1 MTDQYT
7 KHFKPFRPSE
17 RVCPRPLKVGESHG
31 VSIGLIPQEIIEQ
44 VRDRT
49 DILDVVSGYV
59 TLTKA
64 GQNFKGLCPFHSEKT
79 PSFMVS
85 PSRQIFHC
93 FGCGTGGNVFTFVM
107 KMEGTGFPE
116 TVRELARKA
125 GIAVPEASRTRP
137 SSQDA
142 GLRERLESLNE
153 AAQAWFVQNLRSA
166 EAGREARL
174 YLKERGMFE
183 DTVEAFGF
191 GYAPESWDGLLK
203 HLLKA
208 GFTVPDL
215 LAAGLIVQR
224 EGGGNNPK
232 DASAYYDRFRSRVML
247 PIRDLRKKVIGFG
260 GRILGEGMPKYLNS
274 PETPLFNKG
283 RALYLLEKAREAA
296 GKTDT
301 LIVVEGYFDA
311 IALHQA
317 GVTNV
322 VATLGT
328 ALTPDHIRTLR
339 RYVTKVVLL
348 FDPDEAGVRAALRTL
363 DLFVDSGLGVKVVS
377 LPSGDDPDTFIRR
390 QGPEVFAQL
399 QARAPSLLDFAVE
412 HSLTRAHS
420 AMIED
425 RIRSVDEILRIL
437 QKTSNR
443 LEKEEYTKRVA
454 ERLGVNQ
461 QRLIERY
468 PELQA
473 RERRPAA
480 RRDAPASVP
489 AGGARFK
496 GVPEERDLIHLL
508 LQGQLLPA
516 EVRRLDAEAFS
527 MPACR
532 RIVEIALRSR
542 DEGGRVSVRATLD
555 EALADP
561 ACATVATEL
570 SMLEQPYDDVRQHV
584 TDCLDRL
591 ERKRLESTLSRLI
604 AELRAAEQEG
614 RTDEAQR
621 LNDEVNALRLRKS
634 GRTPV
639 SAVPPA

>member
-1 MTDQYT
+1 
-7 KHFKPFRPSE
+7 
-17 RVCPRPLKVGESHG
+17 
-31 VSIGLIPQEIIEQ
+31 VSLGLIPQEIIEQ
-44 VRDRT
+44 VKDRT

-59 TLTKA
+59 TLSKA

-93 FGCGTGGNVFTFVM
+93 FGCGTGGNAFTFVM
-107 KMEGTGFPE
+107 KMEGTSFPE

-125 GIAVPEASRTRP
+125 GIAVPEAQGAPRGV
-137 SSQDA
+137 DA
-142 GLRERLESLNE
+142 GGRHHQDSGNREKLEKLNE
-153 AAQAWFVQNLRSA
+153 AAQAWFAHNLTQA

-183 DTVEAFGF
+183 DTLETFGF

-203 HLLKA
+203 HLLRS
-208 GFTVPDL
+208 GYTLPDV
-215 LAAGLIVQR
+215 LAAGLITTK
-224 EGGGNNPK
+224 EGAGRNPK
-232 DASAYYDRFRSRVML
+232 DASGYYDKFRARVMF
-247 PIRDLRKKVIGFG
+247 PIRDLRRKVIGFG

-274 PETPLFNKG
+274 PETPLFNKS
-283 RALYLLEKAREAA
+283 RALYLLEKARETA
-296 GKTDT
+296 GKTET
-301 LIVVEGYFDA
+301 LIIVEGYFDA

-317 GVTNV
+317 GITNV

-328 ALTPDHIRTLR
+328 ALTPDHIRIIR
-339 RYVTKVVLL
+339 RYVTKAVLL

-377 LPSGDDPDTFIRR
+377 LPSGDDPDTFIRN
-390 QGPEVFAQL
+390 QGTEVFAQL
-399 QARAPSLLDFAVE
+399 HDKAPSLLDFAVE
-412 HSLTRAHS
+412 HSLRRAGS
-420 AMIED
+420 TVIED

-468 PELQA
+468 PELRP
-473 RERRPAA
+473 RELRPA
-480 RRDAPASVP
+480 RRESPAAAAPP
-489 AGGARFK
+489 AGARFK
-496 GVPEERDLIHLL
+496 GTPEERDLVHLL

-516 EVRRLDAEAFS
+516 EVRRLEAETFS

-532 RIVEIALRSR
+532 RIVEIALRSL
-542 DEGGRVSVRATLD
+542 DEGRVSVRATLD
-555 EALADP
+555 EALADMT
-561 ACATVATEL
+561 CATVATEL
-570 SMLEQPYDDVRQHV
+570 SMLDQPYDDVRQHV
-584 TDCLDRL
+584 TDCLDLL
-591 ERKRLESTLSRLI
+591 ERKKLEGTLGRLI
-604 AELRAAEQEG
+604 AELRAAEQAG

-634 GRTPV
+634 GRATV
-639 SAVPPA
+639 SAAPGA

>member
-1 MTDQYT
+1 M
-7 KHFKPFRPSE
+7 S
-17 RVCPRPLKVGESHG
+17 L
-31 VSIGLIPQEIIEQ
+31 GLIPQEIIEQ
-44 VRDRT
+44 VKDRT

-59 TLTKA
+59 TLSKA

-93 FGCGTGGNVFTFVM
+93 FGCGTGGNAFTFVM
-107 KMEGTGFPE
+107 KMEGTSFPE

-125 GIAVPEASRTRP
+125 GIAVPEAQGAPRGV
-137 SSQDA
+137 DA
-142 GLRERLESLNE
+142 GGRHHQDSGNREKLEKLNE
-153 AAQAWFVQNLRSA
+153 AAQAWFAHNLTQA

-183 DTVEAFGF
+183 DTLETFGF

-203 HLLKA
+203 HLLRS
-208 GFTVPDL
+208 GYTLPDV
-215 LAAGLIVQR
+215 LAAGLITTK
-224 EGGGNNPK
+224 EGAGRNPK
-232 DASAYYDRFRSRVML
+232 DASGYYDKFRARVMF
-247 PIRDLRKKVIGFG
+247 PIRDLRRKVIGFG

-274 PETPLFNKG
+274 PETPLFNKS
-283 RALYLLEKAREAA
+283 RALYLLEKARETA
-296 GKTDT
+296 GKTET
-301 LIVVEGYFDA
+301 LIIVEGYFDA

-317 GVTNV
+317 GITNV

-328 ALTPDHIRTLR
+328 ALTPDHIRIIR
-339 RYVTKVVLL
+339 RYVTKAVLL

-377 LPSGDDPDTFIRR
+377 LPSGDDPDTFIRN
-390 QGPEVFAQL
+390 QGTEVFAQL
-399 QARAPSLLDFAVE
+399 HDKAPSLLDFAVE
-412 HSLTRAHS
+412 HSLRRAGS
-420 AMIED
+420 TVIED

-468 PELQA
+468 PELRP
-473 RERRPAA
+473 RELRPA
-480 RRDAPASVP
+480 RRESPAAAAPP
-489 AGGARFK
+489 AGARFK
-496 GVPEERDLIHLL
+496 GTPEERDLVHLL

-516 EVRRLDAEAFS
+516 EVLRLEAETFS

-532 RIVEIALRSR
+532 RIVEIALRSL
-542 DEGGRVSVRATLD
+542 DEGRVSVRATLD
-555 EALADP
+555 EALADVT
-561 ACATVATEL
+561 CATVATEL
-570 SMLEQPYDDVRQHV
+570 SMLDQPYDDVRQHV
-584 TDCLDRL
+584 TDCLDLL
-591 ERKRLESTLSRLI
+591 ERKKLEGTLGRLI
-604 AELRAAEQEG
+604 AELRAAEQAG

-634 GRTPV
+634 GRATV
-639 SAVPPA
+639 SAAPGA

>member
-1 MTDQYT
+1 MYQAAADAACLAVSGGAQ
-7 KHFKPFRPSE
+7 E
-17 RVCPRPLKVGESHG
+17 RNR
-31 VSIGLIPQEIIEQ
+31 VSLGLIPQEIIEQ
-44 VRDRT
+44 VKDRT

-59 TLTKA
+59 SLSKA

-107 KMEGTGFPE
+107 KMEGTNFPE
-116 TVRELARKA
+116 TVREMARKA
-125 GIAVPEASRTRP
+125 GIAVPDAAPGVRP
-137 SSQDA
+137 SQDS
-142 GLRERLESLNE
+142 GNREKLERLNE
-153 AAQAWFVQNLRSA
+153 AAQAWFARNLAGA

-183 DTVEAFGF
+183 DTLEAFGF

-203 HLLKA
+203 HLLKG
-208 GFTVPDL
+208 GFTIQDIL
-215 LAAGLIVQR
+215 LAGLVVQKEGAGKGAR
-224 EGGGNNPK
+224 
-232 DASAYYDRFRSRVML
+232 DASGYYDRFRSRVMF

-301 LIVVEGYFDA
+301 LIIVEGYFDA

-317 GVTNV
+317 GIANV

-328 ALTPDHIRTLR
+328 ALTPDHIRTIR
-339 RYVTKVVLL
+339 RYVKRVVLL

-363 DLFVDSGLGVKVVS
+363 DLFMDSGLGVKVIS
-377 LPSGDDPDTFIRR
+377 LPDGDDPDTFIRN
-390 QGPEVFAQL
+390 QGTEAFARMQEK
-399 QARAPSLLDFAVE
+399 APSLLDFAVA
-412 HSLTRAHS
+412 HSLEKAGS
-420 AMIED
+420 NSIED
-425 RIRSVDEILRIL
+425 RIRSVDDVLRIL

-468 PELQA
+468 PELRP
-473 RERRPAA
+473 RELRAA
-480 RRDAPASVP
+480 PRRDAPAGETP
-489 AGGARFK
+489 GGARFK
-496 GVPEERDLIHLL
+496 GVPGERDLVHLL
-508 LQGQLLPA
+508 LQGQLLPE
-516 EVRRLDAEAFS
+516 EVRRLDAETFS
-527 MPACR
+527 MAACR
-532 RIVEIALRSR
+532 RIVEIALRSL

-555 EALADP
+555 EALADA

-570 SMLEQPYDDVRQHV
+570 SMLEQPYDQVRQHV
-584 TDCLDRL
+584 ADCLDRL
-591 ERKRLESTLSRLI
+591 EGRKLQGTLGRLI
-604 AELRAAEQEG
+604 AQLRTAELEG
-614 RTDEAQR
+614 RTEDAQR
-621 LNDEVNALRLRKS
+621 LNDEVNALRVQKS
-634 GRTPV
+634 GALAAAQPMTPSV
-639 SAVPPA
+639 

>member
-1 MTDQYT
+1 
-7 KHFKPFRPSE
+7 
-17 RVCPRPLKVGESHG
+17 
-31 VSIGLIPQEIIEQ
+31 VSLGLIPQEIIEQ
-44 VRDRT
+44 VKDRT

-59 TLTKA
+59 TLSKA

-93 FGCGTGGNVFTFVM
+93 FGCGTGGNTFTFVM
-107 KMEGTGFPE
+107 KMEGTSFPE

-125 GIAVPEASRTRP
+125 GIAVPEAAQGARP
-137 SSQDA
+137 SQDT
-142 GLRERLESLNE
+142 GNREKLEQLNE
-153 AAQAWFVQNLRSA
+153 VAQAWFMHNLTQA

-183 DTVEAFGF
+183 DTLEAFGF

-203 HLLKA
+203 HLLKN
-208 GFTVPDL
+208 GYTLPDL
-215 LAAGLIVQR
+215 LAGGLITTKESSGR
-224 EGGGNNPK
+224 NPK
-232 DASAYYDRFRSRVML
+232 DASGYYDKFRARVMF

-274 PETPLFNKG
+274 PETPLFNKS
-283 RALYLLEKAREAA
+283 RALYLLEKARETA
-296 GKTDT
+296 GKTET
-301 LIVVEGYFDA
+301 LIIVEGYFDA

-317 GVTNV
+317 GITNV

-328 ALTPDHIRTLR
+328 ALTPDHIRIIR

-363 DLFVDSGLGVKVVS
+363 DLFVDSGLGVKVIS
-377 LPSGDDPDTFIRR
+377 LPSGDDPDTFIRN
-390 QGPEVFAQL
+390 QGTAVFAQM
-399 QARAPSLLDFAVE
+399 QEKAPSLLDFAVE
-412 HSLTRAHS
+412 HSLQRAGS
-420 AMIED
+420 TVIED

-437 QKTSNR
+437 QKTNNR

-468 PELQA
+468 PEL
-473 RERRPAA
+473 RPRDMRPA
-480 RRDAPASVP
+480 RKDAPVSVP

-496 GVPEERDLIHLL
+496 GTPEERDLVHLL

-516 EVRRLDAEAFS
+516 DVRRLEAETFS

-532 RIVEIALRSR
+532 RIVEIALGSL
-542 DEGGRVSVRATLD
+542 DEGRVSVRATLD
-555 EALADP
+555 DALADV

-591 ERKRLESTLSRLI
+591 ERKKLEGTLGRLI
-604 AELRAAEQEG
+604 AQLRAAEQEG

-621 LNDEVNALRLRKS
+621 LNDEVNALRLQKS
-634 GRTPV
+634 GRATV
-639 SAVPPA
+639 SAAPPA

>member
-1 MTDQYT
+1 M
-7 KHFKPFRPSE
+7 S
-17 RVCPRPLKVGESHG
+17 L
-31 VSIGLIPQEIIEQ
+31 GLIPQEIIEQ
-44 VRDRT
+44 VKDRT

-59 TLTKA
+59 TLSKA

-93 FGCGTGGNVFTFVM
+93 FGCGTGGNAFTFVM
-107 KMEGTGFPE
+107 KMEGTSFPE

-125 GIAVPEASRTRP
+125 GIAVPEVQGIRHHP
-137 SSQDA
+137 DA
-142 GLRERLESLNE
+142 GNREKLENLNE
-153 AAQAWFVQNLRSA
+153 AAQAWFMHNLTQA
-166 EAGREARL
+166 EAGRDARL

-183 DTVEAFGF
+183 DTLEAFGF

-203 HLLKA
+203 HLLKGGYTIQDVLSA
-208 GFTVPDL
+208 GM
-215 LAAGLIVQR
+215 IVQK
-224 EGGGNNPK
+224 ESAGKSPK
-232 DASAYYDRFRSRVML
+232 DASGYYDRFRSRVMF

-296 GKTDT
+296 GKTET
-301 LIVVEGYFDA
+301 LIIVEGYFDA

-317 GVTNV
+317 GITNV

-328 ALTPDHIRTLR
+328 ALTPDHIRIIR
-339 RYVTKVVLL
+339 RYVTKAVLL

-377 LPSGDDPDTFIRR
+377 LPDGDDPDTFIRN
-390 QGPEVFAQL
+390 QGTEVFAQMHEK
-399 QARAPSLLDFAVE
+399 APSLLDFAVE
-412 HSLTRAHS
+412 HSLKRAGS
-420 AMIED
+420 TVIED

-443 LEKEEYTKRVA
+443 LEKEECTKRVA

-468 PELQA
+468 PELRP
-473 RERRPAA
+473 REMRPA
-480 RRDAPASVP
+480 RRDAPAGVP
-489 AGGARFK
+489 APVNAARFK
-496 GVPEERDLIHLL
+496 GTPEERDLVHLL

-516 EVRRLDAEAFS
+516 EVRRLEAETFS
-527 MPACR
+527 MPACK
-532 RIVEIALRSR
+532 RIVEIALRTLG
-542 DEGGRVSVRATLD
+542 EGGRVSVRATLD
-555 EALADP
+555 EALADV

-570 SMLEQPYDDVRQHV
+570 SMLEQPYDEVRQHV
-584 TDCLDRL
+584 ADCLDRL
-591 ERKRLESTLSRLI
+591 EHKKLEGALGRLI
-604 AELRAAEQEG
+604 TQLRVAEQEG
-614 RTDEAQR
+614 RTEDAQR
-621 LNDEVNALRLRKS
+621 LNDEVNALRLQKS
-634 GRTPV
+634 GRATL
-639 SAVPPA
+639 SAAPTV

>member
-1 MTDQYT
+1 M
-7 KHFKPFRPSE
+7 S
-17 RVCPRPLKVGESHG
+17 L
-31 VSIGLIPQEIIEQ
+31 GLIPQEIIEQ
-44 VRDRT
+44 VKDRT

-59 TLTKA
+59 TLSKA

-93 FGCGTGGNVFTFVM
+93 FGCGTGGNAFTFVM
-107 KMEGTGFPE
+107 KMEGTNFPE

-125 GIAVPEASRTRP
+125 GIAVPDAAPGARP
-137 SSQDA
+137 SQDS
-142 GLRERLESLNE
+142 GNREKLEQLNE
-153 AAQAWFVQNLRSA
+153 AAQAWFAQNLTGA
-166 EAGREARL
+166 EAGRDARL

-183 DTVEAFGF
+183 DTLEAFGF
-191 GYAPESWDGLLK
+191 GYAPEGWDGLLK

-208 GFTVPDL
+208 GFTIQDL
-215 LAAGLIVQR
+215 LSAGLIVQK
-224 EGGGNNPK
+224 ENAGK
-232 DASAYYDRFRSRVML
+232 ASRDVSGYYDRFRSRVMF

-274 PETPLFNKG
+274 PETPLFNKS

-301 LIVVEGYFDA
+301 LIIVEGYFDA

-317 GVTNV
+317 GITNV

-328 ALTPDHIRTLR
+328 ALTPDHIRTIR
-339 RYVTKVVLL
+339 RYVKRVVLL

-363 DLFVDSGLGVKVVS
+363 DLFMDSGLGVRVVS
-377 LPSGDDPDTFIRR
+377 LPDGDDPDTFIRN
-390 QGPEVFAQL
+390 QGAEVFARL
-399 QARAPSLLDFAVE
+399 HELAPSLLDFAVA
-412 HSLTRAHS
+412 HSLNKAGSTS
-420 AMIED
+420 IED
-425 RIRSVDEILRIL
+425 RIRSVDEVLRIL

-443 LEKEEYTKRVA
+443 LEKEECTKRVA

-468 PELQA
+468 PELRP
-473 RERRPAA
+473 RELRASP
-480 RRDAPASVP
+480 RRDAPAGVP

-496 GVPEERDLIHLL
+496 GTPEERDLVHLL
-508 LQGQLLPA
+508 LQGQLLPE
-516 EVRRLDAEAFS
+516 EVRRLDADTFS

-532 RIVEIALRSR
+532 RIVEIALRSL

-555 EALADP
+555 EALADV

-570 SMLEQPYDDVRQHV
+570 SMLEQPYDHVRQHV
-584 TDCLDRL
+584 ADCLERL
-591 ERKRLESTLSRLI
+591 EGKKLQGTLGRLI
-604 AELRAAEQEG
+604 AELRLAEQEG
-614 RTDEAQR
+614 RTEDAQR
-621 LNDEVNALRLRKS
+621 LNDEVNALRVQKS
-634 GRTPV
+634 GALAAAQPMTPSV
-639 SAVPPA
+639 

>member
-1 MTDQYT
+1 M
-7 KHFKPFRPSE
+7 S
-17 RVCPRPLKVGESHG
+17 L
-31 VSIGLIPQEIIEQ
+31 GLIPQEIIEQ
-44 VRDRT
+44 VKDRT

-59 TLTKA
+59 TLSKA

-93 FGCGTGGNVFTFVM
+93 FGCGTGGNTFTFVM
-107 KMEGTGFPE
+107 KMEGTSFPE

-125 GIAVPEASRTRP
+125 GIAVPEAAQGARP
-137 SSQDA
+137 SQDT
-142 GLRERLESLNE
+142 GNREKLEQLNE
-153 AAQAWFVQNLRSA
+153 VAQAWFMHNLTQA

-183 DTVEAFGF
+183 DTLEAFGF

-203 HLLKA
+203 HLLKN
-208 GFTVPDL
+208 GYTLPDL
-215 LAAGLIVQR
+215 LAGGLITTKESSGR
-224 EGGGNNPK
+224 NPK
-232 DASAYYDRFRSRVML
+232 DASGYYDKFRARVMF

-274 PETPLFNKG
+274 PETPLFNKS
-283 RALYLLEKAREAA
+283 RALYLLEKARETA
-296 GKTDT
+296 GKTET
-301 LIVVEGYFDA
+301 LIIVEGYFDA

-317 GVTNV
+317 GITNV

-328 ALTPDHIRTLR
+328 ALTPDHIRIIR

-363 DLFVDSGLGVKVVS
+363 DLFVDSGLGVKVIS
-377 LPSGDDPDTFIRR
+377 LPSGDDPDTFIRN
-390 QGPEVFAQL
+390 QGTAVFAQM
-399 QARAPSLLDFAVE
+399 QEKAPSLLDFAVE
-412 HSLTRAHS
+412 HSLQRAGS
-420 AMIED
+420 TVIED

-437 QKTSNR
+437 QKTNNR

-468 PELQA
+468 PEL
-473 RERRPAA
+473 RPRDMRPA
-480 RRDAPASVP
+480 RKDAPVSVP

-496 GVPEERDLIHLL
+496 GTPEERDLVHLL

-516 EVRRLDAEAFS
+516 DVRRLEAETFS

-532 RIVEIALRSR
+532 RIVEIALGSL
-542 DEGGRVSVRATLD
+542 DEGRVSVRATLD
-555 EALADP
+555 DALADV

-591 ERKRLESTLSRLI
+591 ERKKLEGTLGRLI
-604 AELRAAEQEG
+604 AQLRAAEQEG

-621 LNDEVNALRLRKS
+621 LNDEVNALRLQKS
-634 GRTPV
+634 GRATV
-639 SAVPPA
+639 SAAPPA

>member
-1 MTDQYT
+1 
-7 KHFKPFRPSE
+7 
-17 RVCPRPLKVGESHG
+17 
-31 VSIGLIPQEIIEQ
+31 VSLGLIPQEIIEQ
-44 VRDRT
+44 VKDRT

-59 TLTKA
+59 TLSKA

-93 FGCGTGGNVFTFVM
+93 FGCGTGGNAFTFVM
-107 KMEGTGFPE
+107 KMEGTSFPE

-125 GIAVPEASRTRP
+125 GIAVPEVQGARP
-137 SSQDA
+137 AQDS
-142 GLRERLESLNE
+142 GNREKLEKLNE
-153 AAQAWFVQNLRSA
+153 AAQAWFTHNLTQA
-166 EAGREARL
+166 ESGRAARL

-183 DTVEAFGF
+183 DTLEAFGF

-203 HLLKA
+203 HLLK
-208 GFTVPDL
+208 GGYTIQDL
-215 LAAGLIVQR
+215 LAAGMIVQKD
-224 EGGGNNPK
+224 GGGRAK
-232 DASAYYDRFRSRVML
+232 DVAAYYDRFRSRVMF

-296 GKTDT
+296 GRTDT
-301 LIVVEGYFDA
+301 LIIVEGYFDA

-317 GVTNV
+317 GITNV

-328 ALTPDHIRTLR
+328 ALTPDHIRTIR
-339 RYVTKVVLL
+339 RYVTNVVLL

-363 DLFVDSGLGVKVVS
+363 DLFVDSGLGVRVVS
-377 LPSGDDPDTFIRR
+377 LPDGDDPDTFIRN
-390 QGPEVFAQL
+390 QGTEVFAQM
-399 QARAPSLLDFAVE
+399 QAKASSLLDFAVE
-412 HSLTRAHS
+412 HSLKRAGS
-420 AMIED
+420 TVIED

-443 LEKEEYTKRVA
+443 LEKEECTKRVA

-468 PELQA
+468 PELRP
-473 RERRPAA
+473 REQRPA
-480 RRDAPASVP
+480 RRDAPAGVP
-489 AGGARFK
+489 APVNAARFK
-496 GVPEERDLIHLL
+496 GTPEERDLVHVL

-516 EVRRLDAEAFS
+516 EVRRLEAEAFS

-532 RIVEIALRSR
+532 RIVEIALRTL

-555 EALADP
+555 EALADQ

-570 SMLEQPYDDVRQHV
+570 SMLEQPYDQVRQHV
-584 TDCLDRL
+584 ADCLDRL
-591 ERKRLESTLSRLI
+591 ERKKLEGTLGRLI
-604 AELRAAEQEG
+604 TQLRAAEQEG

-621 LNDEVNALRLRKS
+621 LNDEVNALRLQKS
-634 GRTPV
+634 GVRPVAQPATPTV
-639 SAVPPA
+639 

>member
-1 MTDQYT
+1 M
-7 KHFKPFRPSE
+7 S
-17 RVCPRPLKVGESHG
+17 L
-31 VSIGLIPQEIIEQ
+31 GLIPQEIIEQ
-44 VRDRT
+44 VKDRT

-59 TLTKA
+59 TLSKA

-93 FGCGTGGNVFTFVM
+93 FGCGTGGNAFTFVM
-107 KMEGTGFPE
+107 KMEGTSFPE

-125 GIAVPEASRTRP
+125 GIAVPEVQGIRHH
-137 SSQDA
+137 QDA
-142 GLRERLESLNE
+142 GNREKLEKLNE
-153 AAQAWFVQNLRSA
+153 AAQAWFMHNLTQA
-166 EAGREARL
+166 EAGRDARL

-183 DTVEAFGF
+183 DTLEAFGF

-203 HLLKA
+203 HLLKN
-208 GFTVPDL
+208 GYTLPDL
-215 LAAGLIVQR
+215 LAAGLITTKDGAGR
-224 EGGGNNPK
+224 NPK
-232 DASAYYDRFRSRVML
+232 DASGYYDKFRARVMF

-283 RALYLLEKAREAA
+283 RALYLLEKARETA
-296 GKTDT
+296 GKTET
-301 LIVVEGYFDA
+301 LIIVEGYFDA

-317 GVTNV
+317 GITNV

-328 ALTPDHIRTLR
+328 ALTPDHIRIIR
-339 RYVTKVVLL
+339 RYVTKAVLL

-377 LPSGDDPDTFIRR
+377 LPSGDDPDTFIRN
-390 QGPEVFAQL
+390 QGREVFAQM
-399 QARAPSLLDFAVE
+399 QEQAPSLLDFAVE
-412 HSLTRAHS
+412 HSLGKANATS
-420 AMIED
+420 IED

-443 LEKEEYTKRVA
+443 LEKEECTKRVA

-468 PELQA
+468 PELQP
-473 RERRPAA
+473 RELRPA
-480 RRDAPASVP
+480 RRESPAEAAPP
-489 AGGARFK
+489 AGARFK
-496 GVPEERDLIHLL
+496 GTPEERDLVHLL

-516 EVRRLDAEAFS
+516 EVRRLEAETFS
-527 MPACR
+527 MPACK
-532 RIVEIALRSR
+532 RIVEIALRTLG
-542 DEGGRVSVRATLD
+542 EGGRVSVRATLD
-555 EALADP
+555 EALADT

-570 SMLEQPYDDVRQHV
+570 SMLEQHYDEVRQHV

-591 ERKRLESTLSRLI
+591 ERKKLEGALGRLI
-604 AELRAAEQEG
+604 TQLRVAEQEG
-614 RTDEAQR
+614 RTEDAQR
-621 LNDEVNALRLRKS
+621 LNDEVNALRLQKS
-634 GRTPV
+634 GRATM
-639 SAVPPA
+639 SAAPSA

>member
-1 MTDQYT
+1 
-7 KHFKPFRPSE
+7 
-17 RVCPRPLKVGESHG
+17 
-31 VSIGLIPQEIIEQ
+31 VSLGLIPQEIIEQ
-44 VRDRT
+44 VKDRT

-59 TLTKA
+59 TLSKA

-93 FGCGTGGNVFTFVM
+93 FGCGTGGNAFTFVM
-107 KMEGTGFPE
+107 KMEGTSFPE

-125 GIAVPEASRTRP
+125 GIAVPEVQGVRP
-137 SSQDA
+137 AQDA
-142 GLRERLESLNE
+142 GNREKLEKLNE
-153 AAQAWFVQNLRSA
+153 AAQAWFVRNLAQA
-166 EAGREARL
+166 EAGRDARL

-183 DTVEAFGF
+183 DTLEAFGF
-191 GYAPESWDGLLK
+191 GYAPEGWDGLLK
-203 HLLKA
+203 HLVKA
-208 GFTVPDL
+208 GYTIQDL
-215 LAAGLIVQR
+215 LSAGMIVQ
-224 EGGGNNPK
+224 K
-232 DASAYYDRFRSRVML
+232 DGAGKAKDVAAYYDRFRSRVMF

-301 LIVVEGYFDA
+301 LIIVEGYFDA

-317 GVTNV
+317 GITNV

-328 ALTPDHIRTLR
+328 ALTPDHVRTIR
-339 RYVTKVVLL
+339 RYVTNVVLL

-363 DLFVDSGLGVKVVS
+363 DLFVDSALGVKVVS
-377 LPSGDDPDTFIRR
+377 LPDGDDPDTFIRN
-390 QGPEVFAQL
+390 QGTEVFAQM
-399 QARAPSLLDFAVE
+399 QAKAPSLLDFAVE
-412 HSLTRAHS
+412 HSLKRAGS
-420 AMIED
+420 AVIED

-443 LEKEEYTKRVA
+443 LEKEECTKRVA

-468 PELQA
+468 PELRP
-473 RERRPAA
+473 RELRPA
-480 RRDAPASVP
+480 RRDAPVGVP

-496 GVPEERDLIHLL
+496 GTPEERDLVHLL

-516 EVRRLDAEAFS
+516 EVRRLEAETFS

-532 RIVEIALRSR
+532 HIVEIALRTL

-555 EALADP
+555 EALADT

-570 SMLEQPYDDVRQHV
+570 SMLDQPYDNVRQHV

-591 ERKRLESTLSRLI
+591 EHKKLEGTLGRLI
-604 AELRAAEQEG
+604 TQLRAAEQEG

-621 LNDEVNALRLRKS
+621 LNDEVNALRLQKS
-634 GRTPV
+634 GRTTV
-639 SAVPPA
+639 SAAPSP

>member
-1 MTDQYT
+1 M
-7 KHFKPFRPSE
+7 S
-17 RVCPRPLKVGESHG
+17 L
-31 VSIGLIPQEIIEQ
+31 GLIPQEIIEQ
-44 VRDRT
+44 VKDRT

-59 TLTKA
+59 TLSKA

-93 FGCGTGGNVFTFVM
+93 FGCGTGGNAFTFVM
-107 KMEGTGFPE
+107 KMEGTSFPE

-125 GIAVPEASRTRP
+125 GIAVPEVQGIRP
-137 SSQDA
+137 AQDA
-142 GLRERLESLNE
+142 GNREKLEKLNE
-153 AAQAWFVQNLRSA
+153 AAQAWFMHNLTQA
-166 EAGREARL
+166 EAGRDARL

-183 DTVEAFGF
+183 DTLEAFGF

-203 HLLKA
+203 HLLKN
-208 GFTVPDL
+208 GYTLPDL
-215 LAAGLIVQR
+215 LAAGLITTKDGAGR
-224 EGGGNNPK
+224 NPK
-232 DASAYYDRFRSRVML
+232 DASGYYDKFRARVMF

-283 RALYLLEKAREAA
+283 RALYLLEKARETA
-296 GKTDT
+296 GKTET
-301 LIVVEGYFDA
+301 LIIVEGYFDA

-317 GVTNV
+317 GITNV

-328 ALTPDHIRTLR
+328 ALTPDHIRIIR
-339 RYVTKVVLL
+339 RYVTKAVLL

-377 LPSGDDPDTFIRR
+377 LPSGDDPDTFIRN
-390 QGPEVFAQL
+390 QGREVFAQM
-399 QARAPSLLDFAVE
+399 QEQAPSLLDFAVE
-412 HSLTRAHS
+412 HSLGKANVTS
-420 AMIED
+420 IED

-443 LEKEEYTKRVA
+443 LEKEECTKRVA

-468 PELQA
+468 PEL
-473 RERRPAA
+473 RPRDMRPA
-480 RRDAPASVP
+480 RRESPAAAAPP
-489 AGGARFK
+489 AGARFK
-496 GVPEERDLIHLL
+496 GTPEERDLVHLL

-516 EVRRLDAEAFS
+516 EVRLLEAETFS
-527 MPACR
+527 MPACK
-532 RIVEIALRSR
+532 RIVEIALRTLG
-542 DEGGRVSVRATLD
+542 EGGRVSVRATLD
-555 EALADP
+555 EALADT

-570 SMLEQPYDDVRQHV
+570 SMLEQHYDEVRQHV

-591 ERKRLESTLSRLI
+591 ERKKLEGALGRLI
-604 AELRAAEQEG
+604 TQLRVAEQEG
-614 RTDEAQR
+614 RTEDAQR

-634 GRTPV
+634 GRATV
-639 SAVPPA
+639 SAAPSA